1 MNSCRVFVPF
11 LTCRRRYIIFAAIG
25 KKAYVAT
32 MKAVAENMEKARV
45 ITKEM
50 AGDSDV
56 AVMFNGTWQKK
67 GHKSRHGIG
76 TAVSVDTGLCLD
88 FEVLPNL
95 CLACSRQQDLKSE
108 EEEVWQAFH
117 GSL

>member
-1 MNSCRVFVPF
+1 
-11 LTCRRRYIIFAAIG
+11 
-25 KKAYVAT
+25 

-45 ITKEM
+45 FTKEM
-50 AGDSDV
+50 VGDSDV
-56 AVMFNGTWQKK
+56 AVMFDGTWQKRV
-67 GHKSRHGIG
+67 HKSHNGVG
-76 TAVSVDTGLCLD
+76 ATVSVDTGLCLD